1 MLPEITLAALKTT
14 VLPANEA
21 ELRDLFFRD
30 PKAFN
35 QLVPQEDNG
44 LTVLKM
50 YLHWLDDMRARYEA
64 LGIPEDVYQDNLKD
78 IALWCEDFTAK
89 TGLPGIRQWRWV
101 GKSLRLELFRL
112 GRLQF
117 EPITLEEEI
126 VHGGRIYPVGTPALS
141 VHIPAGEPLD
151 PDAALDSF
159 RQAEAFFPRYF
170 GKTYPLFIC
179 YSWLMAP
186 TLKEVLP
193 PTSRI
198 LQFQSMF
205 ETAYTRPNRQA
216 EERVFGFL
224 SDDTHAYPENTSL
237 QRALKAYLLSG
248 RPAMS
253 ACALRLWS

>member
-35 QLVPQEDNG
+35 QLLPQEDNG

-64 LGIPEDVYQDNLKD
+64 LGIPEAAYQDNLKD

-89 TGLPGIRQWRWV
+89 TGKAGIAQWRWV

-126 VHGGRIYPVGTPALS
+126 VHGGRIYPAGTPALS

-170 GKTYPLFIC
+170 GQTYPLFIC

-205 ETAYTRPNRQA
+205 ETVYTRPNRQA

-224 SDDTHAYPENTSL
+224 ADDSHTYPEKTSL